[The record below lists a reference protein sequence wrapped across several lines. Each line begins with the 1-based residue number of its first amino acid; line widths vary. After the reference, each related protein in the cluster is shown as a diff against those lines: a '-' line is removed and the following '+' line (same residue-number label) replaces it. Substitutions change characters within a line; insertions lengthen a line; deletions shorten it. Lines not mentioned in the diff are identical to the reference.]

1 MSGRLHEAR
10 QTLARQRL
18 ALFGEQRAR
27 GDGCWG
33 WWRRWRWK
41 EGGEG
46 GVSKLAVKFRAG
58 SKVKK
63 MSSKCGVAE
72 HFSDTTS
79 DAAAHPDISPR
90 VSPRERRCAGPARQ
104 DQRSG
109 IVLNIY
115 LSSASKQHQKK
126 EGPPS
131 FIPFACSTF
140 FLETG

>member
-1 MSGRLHEAR
+1 MRPVSRLPVSDLPCLESKEQEVTVVGGGGGGGGGRR
-10 QTLARQRL
+10 
-18 ALFGEQRAR
+18 GAR
-27 GDGCWG
+27 GW
-33 WWRRWRWK
+33 
-41 EGGEG
+41 
-46 GVSKLAVKFRAG
+46 VSKLAVKFRAG

-72 HFSDTTS
+72 HLSDTTS
-79 DAAAHPDISPR
+79 DAAARPDISPR
-90 VSPRERRCAGPARQ
+90 VSPRERRCASPARQ

-109 IVLNIY
+109 IVLNIH